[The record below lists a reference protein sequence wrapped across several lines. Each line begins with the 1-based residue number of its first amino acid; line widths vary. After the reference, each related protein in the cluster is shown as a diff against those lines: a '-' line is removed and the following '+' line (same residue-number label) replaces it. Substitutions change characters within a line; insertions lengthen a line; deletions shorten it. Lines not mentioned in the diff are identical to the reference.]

1 MDQTRQIRR
10 EREVKTITNDLKQ
23 KLGEIC
29 EKYKIIICPKEEPLY
44 DHLKEGA
51 NRKEIPPNMI
61 NNIPDCG
68 EKDAFGVS
76 VSLVFQVCPDQKE
89 PRLKNVF
96 LSHELWVHRI
106 HLSVIFQ
113 ALFQ

>member
-1 MDQTRQIRR
+1 M
-10 EREVKTITNDLKQ
+10 EREVRTITNDLKQ

-51 NRKEIPPNMI
+51 NRKEIPPNTT
-61 NNIPDCG
+61 NNIADCG

-76 VSLVFQVCPDQKE
+76 VSLVFQVCPEQKE
-89 PRLKNVF
+89 PSLENGF
-96 LSHELWVHRI
+96 SSHELWVPGI
-106 HLSVIFQ
+106 HLSVIFK